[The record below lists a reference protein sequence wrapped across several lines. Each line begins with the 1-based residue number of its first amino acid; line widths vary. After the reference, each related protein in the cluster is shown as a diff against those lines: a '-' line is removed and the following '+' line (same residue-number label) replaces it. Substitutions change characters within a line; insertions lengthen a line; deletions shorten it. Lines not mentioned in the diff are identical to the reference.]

1 MKKLHPFAF
10 YALVT
15 PVIALS
21 AGSVLAGEYGQDSDT
36 EQNST
41 QRDQGA
47 MQSTPKNTQSDQDTQ
62 RGGQSDSQ
70 IASPRLSANQG
81 YISSAPA
88 NGMQASDLIGAEV
101 KTTGNENVGPVED
114 LIIDQ
119 NGQIAAIVVS
129 VGGFLGMGE
138 KNVAIGWDQVTASRT
153 ADEQELRVN
162 LTRGELGSAPEF
174 KARD

>member
-21 AGSVLAGEYGQDSDT
+21 AGSVLAGEYGQDSDR

-41 QRDQGA
+41 ERDQGA
-47 MQSTPKNTQSDQDTQ
+47 MQSSPKNTQSDQSA
-62 RGGQSDSQ
+62 RKSDSQ